1 MCEEIE
7 IDLTGDH
14 CWNRSSLETLKR
26 NLHCSDAEFTQILLR
41 EEFHP
46 SFDALKVRDALKEEH
61 ELGRDPYLLVM
72 GQLQFA
78 SFLHFVYRGFGE
90 ESGSNYR
97 KLYFLGVRVVPVAA
111 TSHLEFVS
119 DPSHPVWG
127 GDEFTPQVA

>member
-7 IDLTGDH
+7 IDPIGNQG
-14 CWNRSSLETLKR
+14 WNRSSLETLKK
-26 NLHCSDAEFTQILLR
+26 NLHCSDSEFMQILLR
-41 EEFHP
+41 EEFDP

-78 SFLHFVYRGFGE
+78 SFLHFVYCGFGE
-90 ESGSNYR
+90 ESGSTYR
-97 KLYFLGVRVVPVAA
+97 KLYFLGVRVAPVDEP
-111 TSHLEFVS
+111 SHLEFIS

-127 GDEFTPQVA
+127 GEKFTSQVA